1 MTAVAYIRVS
11 DASQIDGH
19 SLGAQERLFQE
30 LCLKRGWTAGK
41 IYREEGKS
49 AHSDSIAKR
58 PVFRQLLEDAS
69 EEQFDVVV
77 VHTLDRW
84 ARNLKVLLETVAI
97 LSQHGVGLVSIS
109 ENLDWST
116 PEGRLVARTVG
127 SFGEFFSDM
136 LGTHVKKGISERAH
150 LGLHLGGIPFGYEPC
165 WERVDGE
172 RRRICDPEHPGGMHL
187 LEPEAAAVTEMFR
200 RYTTGS
206 ATLATLAIWLNGQ
219 GLRTRNTKKLPGPD
233 GELTAGPRLFTTASV
248 RGILH
253 NSFYAGLVKHKD
265 ELYQGSH
272 EALITKQN
280 FDLVENNL
288 KKNSGRSRTL
298 APRPEREYLLKGII
312 RCAFCMM
319 PMWSQTYTSGQR
331 FYREHRASRSLE
343 DCPSAGGSIK
353 CLIPD
358 EQIGRIISAIE
369 LGPAWQD
376 QIMGMISVKGE
387 VERVHEARRRAQ
399 DRLKRLGQAFVDGVY
414 DEAEYQRQRRQMK
427 LALESLV
434 VPEADAAE
442 AAGNLIQ
449 QLPQLWD
456 GATIEERRQLLLTML
471 DAVYVDAKEER
482 VIVALKPKPACQ
494 ALFRIATTKAGSGV
508 VLYNEKAPA
517 LSEDSDG
524 SCLWWRRGRVEAY
537 CDTSMRRR
545 LPATELV
552 RVGMFAA

>member
-1 MTAVAYIRVS
+1 MSAVAYIRVS

-19 SLGAQERLFQE
+19 SLNAQERLFQE
-30 LCLKRGWTAGK
+30 LCSKRGWTAGK
-41 IYREEGKS
+41 IYREEGRS
-49 AHSDSIAKR
+49 AHSDSISKR
-58 PVFRQLLEDAS
+58 PVFRQLLEDAAS
-69 EEQFDVVV
+69 GLFDVVV

-84 ARNLKVLLETVAI
+84 ARNLKVLLETVAV

-136 LGTHVKKGISERAH
+136 LGTHVKKGIAERAIQ
-150 LGLHLGGIPFGYEPC
+150 GLHLGGIPFGYQLC
-165 WERVDGE
+165 WEKIDGE
-172 RRRICDPEHPGGMHL
+172 RRY
-187 LEPEAAAVTEMFR
+187 A
-200 RYTTGS
+200 TGS
-206 ATLATLAIWLNGQ
+206 ATLATLAIWLNDQ
-219 GLRTRNTKKLPGPD
+219 GLRTRNTRKLPGPD
-233 GELTAGPRLFTTASV
+233 GMFTAGPRLFTTASV

-253 NSFYAGLVKHKD
+253 NPFYAGLIKHRE

-272 EALITKQN
+272 EALVSREN
-280 FDLVENNL
+280 FYLVETNL
-288 KKNSGRSRTL
+288 RKNSGRSRTL

-312 RCAFCMM
+312 RCAYCLM

-369 LGPAWQD
+369 LGPAWQE
-376 QIMGMISVKGE
+376 QIKSIISVKEE
-387 VERVHEARRRAQ
+387 VERVQEERKRAQ

-414 DEAEYQRQRRQMK
+414 DEAEYQRQRRQIK
-427 LALESLV
+427 LAMESLV

-449 QLPQLWD
+449 QLPQLWE
-456 GATIEERRQLLLTML
+456 GASVEERRQLLLTML
-471 DAVYVDAKEER
+471 DGVYVDAREEKR
-482 VIVALKPKPACQ
+482 IVALKPKPACQ
-494 ALFRIATTKAGSGV
+494 ALFSIATTKEGSGII
-508 VLYNEKAPA
+508 LYNEKTLAM
-517 LSEDSDG
+517 SESLDG
-524 SCLWWRRGRVEAY
+524 SCSWWRRGRVE
-537 CDTSMRRR
+537 
-545 LPATELV
+545 LPVQKAL
-552 RVGMFAA
+552 